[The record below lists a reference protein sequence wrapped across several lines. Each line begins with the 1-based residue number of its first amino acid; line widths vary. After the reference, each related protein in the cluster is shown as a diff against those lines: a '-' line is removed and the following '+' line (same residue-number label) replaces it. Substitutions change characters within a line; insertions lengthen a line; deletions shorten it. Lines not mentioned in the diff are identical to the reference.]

1 VTLAVDD
8 RFFYGVVMELI
19 KIENRNGKETV
30 NAREL
35 HEFLE
40 SKQEFSSWIKNRISK
55 YGFIE
60 NEDYTLVDNFI
71 KQVSGT
77 KHLKDY
83 YLSIDMA
90 KELSMVENNEKGK
103 QARRYFIE
111 VEKKSLSQPLNGI
124 SELKSLVESMI
135 KSIPAIVV
143 ETVKAMNIQTNQPVM
158 IEPSFYSLKAYMIK
172 NKLPIPDK
180 SGMIILGKEAR
191 KISVDMNQNTI
202 KVPDE
207 QYGEVNGYHISV
219 LTKLFSED

>member
-1 VTLAVDD
+1 
-8 RFFYGVVMELI
+8 MELI
-19 KIENRNGKETV
+19 KIENRDGKETV

-55 YGFIE
+55 YGFAE
-60 NEDYTLVDNFI
+60 NDDFIRFDNFI
-71 KQVSGT
+71 KGDINGFGNKKQIE
-77 KHLKDY
+77 Y
-83 YLSIDMA
+83 FISIDMA
-90 KELSMVENNEKGK
+90 KELSMVENNDKGK

-111 VEKKSLSQPLNGI
+111 VEKKSLSQPINGI
-124 SELKSLVESMI
+124 SELKLLVESMI
-135 KSIPAIVV
+135 KSIPSIVI

-191 KISVDMNQNTI
+191 KISVDMNQRTI